1 MKLSVITESNIGF
14 TVITCPELLDWAVKY
29 GAIIA
34 FNAPRPESDNL
45 LPKLISCELRVKDVK
60 KILESIV

>member
-1 MKLSVITESNIGF
+1 MKLSAIPESNIESTAF
-14 TVITCPELLDWAVKY
+14 TCPEFLGWAVKY

-45 LPKLISCELRVKDVK
+45 LPKPTSHEL
-60 KILESIV
+60 